1 MSEVSK
7 ERLISCYHAG
17 IHILRHSSGVEFGCQ
32 GADPSWYLPECKLMT
47 PQGFALEVLAG
58 VCIRTSTKAHADH
71 AFRIEKPEHI
81 DLLLKLISG
90 SNIMTPPEI
99 HVTPS
104 IFKQAFGLGQ
114 KPHCLLDY
122 GG

>member
-7 ERLISCYHAG
+7 ERLVACYHAG
-17 IHILRHSSGVEFGCQ
+17 IHIIQHSSRVEFACQ
-32 GADPSWYLPECKLMT
+32 GADPSWYLPECKLLRPEGM
-47 PQGFALEVLAG
+47 ALEVLAG
-58 VCIRTSTKAHADH
+58 VYIHTSTKAHADH
-71 AFRIEKPEHI
+71 TFRIEKPEHI

-104 IFKQAFGLGQ
+104 IFKRAFEFKG
-114 KPHCLLDY
+114 
-122 GG
+122 